1 VVAKAELSEYG
12 KQFERYDGEGDSDTV
27 MLYFL
32 LRGTRTAVL
41 TRAALMIAAIG
52 AIDWRIE
59 GNIPLGFLYLFPM
72 LLVGSVLTRWQIAGV
87 AAACTVLTEL
97 FDSFEWAFPAGIP
110 RDILIFAAF
119 FCMGLF
125 VYEVIRSRQAALHH
139 TIEIEREVEARSEA
153 EEQLKILVESSPAA
167 VFTTNSDGIVLLANQ
182 AAHRLFIIPAGTLP
196 GRSIHEF
203 LPSLVN
209 ALAPKSSRSAE
220 PVNDKR
226 PPFRTAMQCRGRR
239 QNGEVFLADIW
250 FSTYST
256 SAGSRLAAMVVD
268 GSEDLRNREEL
279 SLHQLLAGSRIL
291 VGAVSHEI
299 RNVCGAIAMAHA
311 NLAKSAA
318 LAPNLAQSKDFE
330 ALGNLILALEKIAA
344 MDLRQMADQACGV
357 DLSSLI
363 EEYCIIVEPALRE
376 QDIDLSIQI
385 EPGLP
390 LVWADR
396 QSLLQVLLNLTK
408 NSERAMSQALRRE
421 LTIAVTC
428 DRQRIAIRFRDT
440 GCGVAHPDRLFRPFQ
455 QQAVATG
462 LGLYLSRAFMRS
474 FRGDLR
480 YESEPV
486 GSSFIIDLSAAVP
499 GSREAGSREAG
510 LREPARETNGK
521 TDPDFADRRP
531 QPVSGEPRPLA
542 RSGT

>member
-1 VVAKAELSEYG
+1 MDVNPFAPNAD
-12 KQFERYDGEGDSDTV
+12 ERDPRTFMS
-27 MLYFL
+27 FF
-32 LRGTRTAVL
+32 LRGTRTAVM
-41 TRAALMIAAIG
+41 TRAAIMTAAI
-52 AIDWRIE
+52 ALVDWRIE

-72 LLVGSVLTRWQIAGV
+72 LLAGSVLRRWQIA
-87 AAACTVLTEL
+87 AAAAVCTLLTEL
-97 FDSFEWAFPAGIP
+97 FDSFDWYSPAGIP

-125 VYEVIRSRQAALHH
+125 VYEVIRSRQTALRH
-139 TIEIEREVEARSEA
+139 TTAIEREVQARSDA
-153 EEQLKILVESSPAA
+153 EEQLKVLVESSPAA
-167 VFTTNSDGIVLLANQ
+167 VFTTNSDGIVLLANE
-182 AAHRLFIIPAGTLP
+182 AAHRLFVIPPGTLP

-203 LPSLVN
+203 LPSLANVQS
-209 ALAPKSSRSAE
+209 PKSS
-220 PVNDKR
+220 DKR

-250 FSTYST
+250 FSTYRT

-311 NLAKSAA
+311 NLSKNPA
-318 LAPNLAQSKDFE
+318 LAASLGQSKDFE

-344 MDLRQMADQACGV
+344 MDLRQMADQASSV

-376 QDIDLSIQI
+376 QDIRLSVEID
-385 EPGLP
+385 PGLP
-390 LVWADR
+390 MVWADR

-408 NSERAMSQALRRE
+408 NSERAMARESLRE
-421 LTIAVTC
+421 LTISAK
-428 DRQRIAIRFRDT
+428 RESRRIAIRFHDT
-440 GCGVAHPDRLFRPFQ
+440 GCGVAHPERLFRPFQ
-455 QQAVATG
+455 QQAEATG

-480 YESEPV
+480 YEPEPA
-486 GSSFIIDLSAAVP
+486 GSSFIIDLSAVMAN
-499 GSREAGSREAG
+499 SRENSAEVPSAADGVVRRLA
-510 LREPARETNGK
+510 PDTARIANGK
-521 TDPDFADRRP
+521 SDPDSADRRP
-531 QPVSGEPRPLA
+531 QPVSGEPRPVT
-542 RSGT
+542 RSRA

>member
-1 VVAKAELSEYG
+1 MNQRESIMERNAVDPIPGDRYSGTFMLS
-12 KQFERYDGEGDSDTV
+12 
-27 MLYFL
+27 FL
-32 LRGTRTAVL
+32 LRGTRTSVL
-41 TRAALMIAAIG
+41 TRAALMVAAIG
-52 AIDWRIE
+52 TIDWRIE
-59 GNIPLGFLYLFPM
+59 GNVPLGFLYLFPM

-97 FDSFEWAFPAGIP
+97 FDSFEWSFPAGIP

-139 TIEIEREVEARSEA
+139 TLEIEREVEARSEA

-167 VFTTNSDGIVLLANQ
+167 VFTTNSEGVVLLANE

-209 ALAPKSSRSAE
+209 VLTPKSSRNAD
-220 PVNDKR
+220 PARNADPGNDKR

-318 LAPNLAQSKDFE
+318 LGPNLAQSKDFE
-330 ALGNLILALEKIAA
+330 AVGNLILALEKIAA

-357 DLSSLI
+357 DLSSLL

-376 QDIDLSIQI
+376 QDINLSIQI

-408 NSERAMSQALRRE
+408 NSERAMAQALRRE
-421 LTIAVTC
+421 LTIGVTRE
-428 DRQRIAIRFRDT
+428 RQRITIRFRDT

-486 GSSFIIDLSAAVP
+486 GSSFIIDLSAVFP
-499 GSREAGSREAG
+499 MS
-510 LREPARETNGK
+510 RETNGHEING
-521 TDPDFADRRP
+521 TSDPDFADRRP